1 MSENLTYNKIKMLFS
16 ELDLIISE
24 LENEGLHFCCSP
36 IPAIGSFS
44 KLLTMPLNSRLGVAD
59 GHAAFGLP
67 VLFEEIDEYRK
78 DPTAFAAKK
87 LGVTKSHY
95 EKWLD
100 ALNNGQKCWALT
112 RNNKP
117 CESTFFSRLPKNPA
131 DYNPNEPVYCN
142 IHKDRAKTVKLDPTR
157 SHKNPV
163 Q

>member
-1 MSENLTYNKIKMLFS
+1 MVNNEIYLRLESLLS
-16 ELDLIISE
+16 ELDQILVA
-24 LENEGLHFCCSP
+24 LKNDGLQFHP
-36 IPAIGSFS
+36 GLMPPTGSFND
-44 KLLTMPLNSRLGVAD
+44 LLTNPLYSHLGVAD

-112 RNNKP
+112 KNNKP
-117 CESTFFSRLPKNPA
+117 CESTCFSRLPKNPA
-131 DYNPNEPVYCN
+131 DYNPNKPVYCN
-142 IHKDRAKTVKLDPTR
+142 IHKDRAETVKLDPTR
-157 SHKNPV
+157 LHKSQV